1 MTASPQI
8 YSTHPLHPRA
18 MEMLRCAGAFRVATA
33 HDAATLAREG
43 READVVIV
51 RVPVPEAMFADAP
64 RLRAAIRHG
73 AGMDMVP
80 MQAATR
86 SGVLVANT
94 PGVNARTVAEHVM
107 MMALSL
113 CRRSRQIDLALRS
126 EGWHAG
132 RAQTDLASDLAGK
145 VLGVIGMGDIG
156 REVAGIARRGFGLEV
171 VTATRRPGTVP
182 EGVRA
187 LALADLAAIADIVA
201 VCCPL
206 TPETR
211 GLVGAEFIGR
221 MRPGGFV
228 INIARGAVIDDDAL
242 IAALS
247 AGRIGGAALDV
258 FVEQPLRPD
267 HPYLGFDNV
276 IVTPHAAGVT
286 DDSLM
291 RMATG
296 AAAEA
301 LRVLAGDLPVNL
313 RNPEAVP
320 LYRSRFG
327 A

>member
-1 MTASPQI
+1 MPVI
-8 YSTHPLHPRA
+8 YSTHPLHVRA
-18 MEMLRCAGAFRVATA
+18 MEMLRGAGEFRVATA
-33 HDAATLAREG
+33 HDAETLAREG

-51 RVPVPEAMFADAP
+51 RVPVPEAMFSDAP

-80 MQAATR
+80 LEVATR
-86 SGVLVANT
+86 AGVLVANT
-94 PGVNARTVAEHVM
+94 PGVNARTVAEHVIL
-107 MMALSL
+107 MALAL

-132 RAQTDLASDLAGK
+132 RAQTDISSDLNGLT
-145 VLGVIGMGDIG
+145 LGIIGMGDIG
-156 REVAGIARRGFGLEV
+156 REVAAIARGGFGLEV
-171 VTATRRPGTVP
+171 VTATRRPEAVA
-182 EGVRA
+182 EGIRA
-187 LALADLAAIADIVA
+187 VTLDGLAAAADIVA

-211 GLVGAEFIGR
+211 GMLDAGFFAR
-221 MRPGGFV
+221 MRPSGFV

-242 IAALS
+242 IRALEEN
-247 AGRIGGAALDV
+247 RIGGAALDV
-258 FVEQPLRPD
+258 FTEQPMRPD
-267 HPYLGFDNV
+267 HPYLGFGNV

-286 DDSLM
+286 DGSLM

-301 LRVLAGDLPVNL
+301 LRVLAGELPVNL

-320 LYRSRFG
+320 LFRARFP
-327 A
+327 AE

>member
-1 MTASPQI
+1 
-8 YSTHPLHPRA
+8 
-18 MEMLRCAGAFRVATA
+18 MEMLGGAGRFSVATA
-33 HDAATLAREG
+33 HDSATLAREG

-51 RVPVPEAMFADAP
+51 RVPVPEALFSDAP

-80 MQAATR
+80 VDAATR
-86 SGVLVANT
+86 AGVLVANT
-94 PGVNARTVAEHVM
+94 PGVNARTVAEQVM

-132 RAQTDLASDLAGK
+132 RAQTDRAGDLAGK
-145 VLGVIGMGDIG
+145 TMGIIGMGDIG

-171 VTATRRPGTVP
+171 VTATRRPGTAP
-182 EGVRA
+182 EGVET
-187 LALADLAAIADIVA
+187 LTLEDLAATADILA
-201 VCCPL
+201 ICCPL
-206 TPETR
+206 TSETR
-211 GLVGAEFIGR
+211 GMVDAGFISR
-221 MRPGGFV
+221 MRPGGFL

-242 IAALS
+242 IAALGS
-247 AGRIGGAALDV
+247 GHVAGAALDV

-267 HPYLGFDNV
+267 HPYLGFENV

-296 AAAEA
+296 AVAET
-301 LRVLAGDLPVNL
+301 LRVLRGDLPVNL

-320 LYRSRFG
+320 QFRKRFPSGSDKIG
-327 A
+327 AD

>member
-1 MTASPQI
+1 
-8 YSTHPLHPRA
+8 
-18 MEMLRCAGAFRVATA
+18 MEMLGGAGRFSVATA

-51 RVPVPEAMFADAP
+51 RVPVPEALFSDAP

-80 MQAATR
+80 VDAATR
-86 SGVLVANT
+86 AGVLVANT
-94 PGVNARTVAEHVM
+94 PGVNARTVAEQVM

-132 RAQTDLASDLAGK
+132 RAQTDMAGDLAGK
-145 VLGVIGMGDIG
+145 TMGIIGMGDIG

-171 VTATRRPGTVP
+171 VTATRRPGTAP
-182 EGVRA
+182 EGVET
-187 LALADLAAIADIVA
+187 LTLEDLAATADILA
-201 VCCPL
+201 ICCPL
-206 TPETR
+206 TSETR
-211 GLVGAEFIGR
+211 GMVDAGFISQ
-221 MRPGGFV
+221 MRPGGFL

-242 IAALS
+242 IAALGS
-247 AGRIGGAALDV
+247 GHVGGAALDV

-267 HPYLGFDNV
+267 HPYLGFENV

-296 AAAEA
+296 AAAET
-301 LRVLAGDLPVNL
+301 LRVLRGDLPANL

-320 LYRSRFG
+320 QFRKRFPSGSDKIG
-327 A
+327 AD